1 MIMPCTPNSYAAG
14 VFDLVS
20 WAERIFLNEKI
31 CFLMKL
37 RTKKEKNFSQN
48 LSTSKTFK
56 DNSSRVYENIV

>member
-37 RTKKEKNFSQN
+37 RRKKEK
-48 LSTSKTFK
+48 KTFHRTCLHPK
-56 DNSSRVYENIV
+56 LLKIIPHVSMKT